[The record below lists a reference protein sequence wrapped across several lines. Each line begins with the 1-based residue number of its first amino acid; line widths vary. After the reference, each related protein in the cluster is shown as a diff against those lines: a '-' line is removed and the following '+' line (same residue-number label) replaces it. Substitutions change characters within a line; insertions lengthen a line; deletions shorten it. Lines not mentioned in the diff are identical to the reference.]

1 MAIRKT
7 TIVLGAGSSVGFKLP
22 AGPALGATIAA
33 MVTFIYEE
41 GYKRSKGDAGIH
53 DYFVAQGNSEAQKL
67 WAAAARVAEGLPYSL
82 SIDDFLYKHGH
93 DPQMIKTGKLA
104 IARAILNAERSSI
117 LKHIEARERLVQD
130 AALGSAGGSWLN
142 QLLILLQSNLQ
153 KTRIADVFNGLTIIN
168 FNYDRCVEYY
178 VFHAMQRAFR
188 IDSDQASSLMKNLHI
203 IHPYG
208 KVGAL
213 PWEGTAIPFG
223 QSIGGMELG
232 RISEQI
238 LTFTEQS
245 HDEEDLREIQK
256 AIQQCEMLLFLGFA
270 FHPQNMQLLDGPGP
284 HQSKRIFGTA
294 FRESGFTRDVFVSRV
309 TSLVGLERIDGVANL
324 FDMDCDTFMSNF
336 GLAILA

>member
-7 TIVLGAGSSVGFKLP
+7 TIVLGAGSSVGFRLP
-22 AGPALGATIAA
+22 AGPELGVNIAA

-53 DYFVAQGNSEAQKL
+53 DYFVAQGNEEAQKL
-67 WAAAARVAEGLPYSL
+67 WAAASRVAEGLPYSL
-82 SIDDFLYKHGH
+82 SIDDFLYKHGR
-93 DPQMIKTGKLA
+93 DPQMIKVGKLA

-117 LKHIEARERLVQD
+117 FKHLEAHERSAQD
-130 AALGSAGGSWLN
+130 GALASAKGSWLN
-142 QLLILLQSNLQ
+142 QLFVLLQSNLQ
-153 KTRIADVFNGLTIIN
+153 KSRIDSVFENLTIIN

-178 VFHAMQRAFR
+178 LFHALQRSFS
-188 IDSDQASSLMKNLHI
+188 IDGDKASELMKTLNI

-208 KVGAL
+208 RVGAL
-213 PWEGTAIPFG
+213 PWESGTVPLG
-223 QSIGGMELG
+223 KSIGGVELG

-245 HDEEDLREIQK
+245 HDEDELHEIQK
-256 AIQQCEMLLFLGFA
+256 AVQQCERLLFLGFA

-284 HQSKRIFGTA
+284 HRSKRILGTA
-294 FRESGFTRDVFVSRV
+294 FRESNFARGVFGSRI
-309 TSLVGLERIDGVANL
+309 TSLVGLERIDGVVDL
-324 FDMDCDTFMSNF
+324 FDMDCDMFMNNF